1 MWKRKDLKI
10 KARKVVKSNYWT
22 ALIVCFLLALFT
34 SEFGTSIVLIWQGE
48 DSVDPNY
55 IVKQE
60 NIVSNNEKAK
70 EELNEIKEKE
80 EEFQEKKSSFNQLQ
94 IVIMETIKAN
104 INNLFKS
111 EKYIFRIWDAIK
123 SFGINEIGL
132 GIGLIL
138 ISIIALIY
146 IILIA
151 EPLRVAGRKYF
162 ILASKEQNTKM
173 GVMKEIFKKGNWKN
187 VTYVMFLKN
196 LYNLLWFLTI
206 IGGIVKFYEYRMIP
220 FILANDPGINKKE
233 AFELSKKM
241 MKGNKWKAFL
251 LDISFVLWYILSIFT
266 FGLLNILYVNIY
278 KASTETELYNTLRDN
293 NIVEK
298 NES

>member
-10 KARKVVKSNYWT
+10 KARKVVKNNYWT

-162 ILASKEQNTKM
+162 ILASREKNTKM
-173 GVMKEIFKKGNWKN
+173 GVMKEIFRKGN
-187 VTYVMFLKN
+187 
-196 LYNLLWFLTI
+196 
-206 IGGIVKFYEYRMIP
+206 
-220 FILANDPGINKKE
+220 
-233 AFELSKKM
+233 
-241 MKGNKWKAFL
+241 
-251 LDISFVLWYILSIFT
+251 
-266 FGLLNILYVNIY
+266 
-278 KASTETELYNTLRDN
+278 
-293 NIVEK
+293 
-298 NES
+298 